1 MLDLLGIA
9 PDRRVSF
16 AGAPAGT
23 FYGNGLL
30 GQRVIVVPAMDMVI
44 ARMGLN
50 FLDDFDQVLSCV
62 LHNEHFCISNQDD
75 VRPKRDSLREEVLT
89 CVPSDKS
96 RLLILHATLRWSLS
110 GVG

>member
-1 MLDLLGIA
+1 MPGA
-9 PDRRVSF
+9 

-50 FLDDFDQVLSCV
+50 FLDDFDQVL
-62 LHNEHFCISNQDD
+62 
-75 VRPKRDSLREEVLT
+75 R
-89 CVPSDKS
+89 
-96 RLLILHATLRWSLS
+96 
-110 GVG
+110 

>member
-1 MLDLLGIA
+1 MLDLLGEA
-9 PDRRVSF
+9 PDRMIGI

-50 FLDDFDQVLSCV
+50 FLDDFDQVLSCI
-62 LHNEHFCISNQDD
+62 LHDEHFCISNQDD
-75 VRPKRDSLREEVLT
+75 VRPSRENLQDEVLARM
-89 CVPSDKS
+89 PSD
-96 RLLILHATLRWSLS
+96 LQDF
-110 GVG
+110 